1 MGEEWVVATADYAS
15 ESAEELSLVLGEKYI
30 VLEQDNTGWWFCK
43 GVDGKEGW
51 VPFNHLQKTTAPLKK
66 PTKPLDTSLQTKEIM
81 EYVIYHNGPDG
92 DENIMIR
99 ALQMLAYKIS
109 KEENTRKELVQ
120 AGGFDNL
127 VKFMRLTLS
136 NIEVQMTC
144 LQAIAYIT
152 IDKGCAEAL
161 ALSKSSP
168 LTEICE
174 ALKVIDHYSKHTILA
189 FNTICNVAT
198 NAIFRQRAV
207 GIGIVNVVVHRFMSA
222 ENQAELYAPVS
233 LALRNLLVDPGLRED
248 VKPEL
253 IFVVTQILERCPD
266 PRVKNAACH
275 ILVNIAQDQRLA
287 KEMLASEGFD
297 RMTELL
303 HNEDLDFNIKRASVE
318 IVYNL
323 CVTSADM
330 EIDSSAVVKFL
341 ASVLDTGIEELQI
354 LAFKAL
360 STFTYNCK
368 RPLILFRELLDTR
381 TLVES
386 LKISENLK
394 KEEDQLIP
402 ISITCFLGQGVSG
415 ASMIATD
422 LELLENLVNVAP
434 GISNQQIIRNLLVL
448 FYYVAQT
455 NGGQMTLMDAGIL
468 KFASLT
474 KSPEAMQAFLG
485 ILYHCAQN
493 KANHEILLERSS
505 LLKRYLATAEVQDV
519 EDKKLKQVVRST
531 KRLLKQVEDN
541 NHTLLKKTKMFS
553 ENQDDDDNT
562 PNRPDFLYKTNRLP
576 KTRRLDEN
584 WNRKSRVYRTMKDL
598 QEKSDEEKGPTCH
611 YETAASKFTDSNTH
625 RGTYDYAD
633 LRNGNF
639 PPNVDRNMLE
649 KYLSAVEFQLIFGM
663 PLNLFQKIEWWR
675 QRQMKRRVGLSNVQ
689 SAFREF

>member
-1 MGEEWVVATADYAS
+1 
-15 ESAEELSLVLGEKYI
+15 
-30 VLEQDNTGWWFCK
+30 
-43 GVDGKEGW
+43 
-51 VPFNHLQKTTAPLKK
+51 
-66 PTKPLDTSLQTKEIM
+66 M

-109 KEENTRKELVQ
+109 KDENTRKELVQ
-120 AGGFDNL
+120 DGGFDNL

-136 NIEVQMTC
+136 NIEVQLTC
-144 LQAIAYIT
+144 LQAIAYVT

-168 LTEICE
+168 LTHICE
-174 ALKVIDHYSKHTILA
+174 AVKVIDHYSKHTILA

-233 LALRNLLVDPGLRED
+233 LALRNLLVDPGLRKD

-287 KEMLASEGFD
+287 KEMLASEGFE

-303 HNEDLDFNIKRASVE
+303 HNEDLDFTIKRASVE

-341 ASVLDTGIEELQI
+341 DSVLDTGHEELHV
-354 LAFKAL
+354 LAVKAL
-360 STFTYNCK
+360 STYTYNCK
-368 RPLILFRELLDTR
+368 RPLLLFRELLDSK
-381 TLVES
+381 TLVKS
-386 LKISENLK
+386 LQKSEHLK
-394 KEEDQLIP
+394 KEEDQIIP
-402 ISITCFLGQGVSG
+402 ISVTCFLGQGVSG

-422 LELLENLVNVAP
+422 LELLEGLVDVAP
-434 GISNQQIIRNLLVL
+434 RISNQQIIRNLLVL
-448 FYYVAQT
+448 FYHVAQT
-455 NGGQMTLMDAGIL
+455 NGGQMTLIDAGIL
-468 KFASLT
+468 KFAKLT

-493 KANHEILLERSS
+493 KANHEFLLDKSS
-505 LLKRYLATAEVQDV
+505 QLKRYLATAEVQDV
-519 EDKKLKQVVRST
+519 DHKDKKLKQVVRST

-541 NHTLLKKTKMFS
+541 NQTLVKKTKYFS
-553 ENQDDDDNT
+553 ESANYDDDNT

-576 KTRRLDEN
+576 RIKRLDEN
-584 WNRKSRVYRTMKDL
+584 HKRNTRTYMTMKDL
-598 QEKSDEEKGPTCH
+598 TKDDEKDKGPTCH
-611 YETAASKFTDSNTH
+611 FETPSGNFAESQGIF
-625 RGTYDYAD
+625 DYAD
-633 LRNGNF
+633 LRNGNY
-639 PPNVDRNMLE
+639 PPSVDEATLE
-649 KYLSAVEFQLIFGM
+649 KHLSAEEFQLIFGM
-663 PLNLFQKIEWWR
+663 PYNMFEKLEWWR
-675 QRQMKRRVGLSNVQ
+675 QRQMKRRVGLAN
-689 SAFREF
+689 